1 MARMSSRRPRKT
13 GANKIVR
20 RRVTAGKSAAKKRPS
35 RAASKQVTASSERA
49 RIRAVK
55 ASAKRVLVSAGRTAK
70 DMAKVRANEAA
81 RVGRKLVARGVR
93 AAATGLQHAAEGA
106 GNLTAS
112 ALESIAERVEPKR
125 I

>member
-13 GANKIVR
+13 GAKKIVH
-20 RRVTAGKSAAKKRPS
+20 RRVTATKSAAKKPLS
-35 RAASKQVTASSERA
+35 RAGSQRVTASSVRA
-49 RIRAVK
+49 RGRAVK
-55 ASAKRVLVSAGRTAK
+55 VAAKRVLVSAGRTAK
-70 DMAKVRANEAA
+70 DIAKVGANEAA

-93 AAATGLQHAAEGA
+93 AAATSLQHAAEGA

-125 I
+125 T